1 MMDFDDVIGAG
12 AAGCVLAGRFS
23 KDRTARCSCWST
35 EAGHEPV
42 LQSNLSESQMTSSGR
57 RPTMPADV
65 LRLFVFARHAESAA
79 NAANMLNSSPSRPV
93 ALTARG
99 RTQARALGAQLAN
112 LHVDLA
118 VGTRLLRTRQTID
131 IALDGRQV
139 PTLIESGF
147 DEIRA
152 GDLEGAPIGAY
163 RSWRDQHTPGDRLP
177 HGESIE
183 DALRRYADALQRLL
197 DRKETVTLVVI
208 HDLALRY
215 IAAAAA
221 TSSSPSNGTAFPNA
235 VPYLFDEPAARRA
248 ATSLTALASSAQS
261 KSDH

>member
-1 MMDFDDVIGAG
+1 
-12 AAGCVLAGRFS
+12 
-23 KDRTARCSCWST
+23 
-35 EAGHEPV
+35 
-42 LQSNLSESQMTSSGR
+42 
-57 RPTMPADV
+57 MPADV
-65 LRLFVFARHAESAA
+65 IRLFVFARHAESVA
-79 NAANMLNSSPSRPV
+79 NAANMLNSNPSQPV

-99 RTQARALGAQLAN
+99 RTQARALGAQLAS

-131 IALDGRQV
+131 IALDGREV
-139 PTLIESGF
+139 PTLIEPGF

-152 GDLEGAPIGAY
+152 GDLEGAPIEAY
-163 RSWRDQHTPGDRLP
+163 RSWQDQHTPGDRLP

-183 DALRRYADALQRLL
+183 EALRRYAGALRRYAGALRRLL
-197 DRKETVTLVVI
+197 DRTETVTLVVI

-235 VPYLFDEPAARRA
+235 VPYLFDQPAARRA
-248 ATSLTALASSAQS
+248 AASLAALTSSAQS
-261 KSDH
+261 QSDR

>member
-1 MMDFDDVIGAG
+1 
-12 AAGCVLAGRFS
+12 
-23 KDRTARCSCWST
+23 
-35 EAGHEPV
+35 
-42 LQSNLSESQMTSSGR
+42 
-57 RPTMPADV
+57 MPADV
-65 LRLFVFARHAESAA
+65 LRLFVFARHAESVA
-79 NAANMLNSSPSRPV
+79 NAANMLNSSPSQTV

-139 PTLIESGF
+139 PTMIEPGF
-147 DEIRA
+147 DEIHA
-152 GDLEGAPIGAY
+152 GDLEGAPIEAY
-163 RSWRDQHTPGDRLP
+163 RSWRDQHTLRDQLP

-183 DALRRYADALQRLL
+183 DALRRYVDALRRLL
-197 DRKETVTLVVI
+197 GRTETITLVVI

-221 TSSSPSNGTAFPNA
+221 TSSSPLNGTAFPNA
-235 VPYLFDEPAARRA
+235 VPYLFDEPAAWRA
-248 ATSLTALASSAQS
+248 ATSLAALTSSAQS
-261 KSDH
+261 QSDR